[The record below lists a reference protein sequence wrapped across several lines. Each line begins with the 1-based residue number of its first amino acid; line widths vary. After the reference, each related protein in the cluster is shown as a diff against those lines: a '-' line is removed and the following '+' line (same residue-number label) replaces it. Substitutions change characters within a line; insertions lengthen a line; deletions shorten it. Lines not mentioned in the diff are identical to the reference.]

1 MKLLILFLLMMSSL
15 ANAFDPICSTP
26 REFHKKE
33 MANIFTGEIAKSNQ
47 LIVYSVNPPTPI
59 DWSSPGKTFKSIVR
73 NSFINEGYEVEDKD
87 YEGNSVLRR
96 ETVKTHFIGHMFVQ
110 LSCKGYPTIL
120 TGMTSPGTEE
130 ITGLMFEGKSFQQ
143 ILSPTKGHF
152 NSSHE
157 LAEEIEIRKSKV
169 GNLNLMGINIKE
181 DSCQELLKYLTEF
194 HACGVS
200 SRYGGLNANPHKGEG
215 AGCSGFA
222 ISFLQRL
229 GIVGDIESL
238 NSNDFGNQ
246 FMREINIPKIMLFR
260 GDKSPEIGAWG
271 LLKGNKIPWAKDDE
285 TGKRAKFFDPE
296 LFSKWVAEF
305 KSDKN
310 ESGLQYLGRDGN
322 KLINGIWFEEINSN
336 TSKSMFDINYLLK

>member
-73 NSFINEGYEVEDKD
+73 NSFINEGYDIEDKD
-87 YEGNSVLRR
+87 SEGNSVLRR

-143 ILSPTKGHF
+143 ILSPTKGYM
-152 NSSHE
+152 
-157 LAEEIEIRKSKV
+157 KV
-169 GNLNLMGINIKE
+169 I
-181 DSCQELLKYLTEF
+181 LTEKVPALGNIGEIVNVSAG
-194 HACGVS
+194 HARNYLVPN
-200 SRYGGLNANPHKGEG
+200 GLAMVADE
-215 AGCSGFA
+215 
-222 ISFLQRL
+222 
-229 GIVGDIESL
+229 
-238 NSNDFGNQ
+238 
-246 FMREINIPKIMLFR
+246 
-260 GDKSPEIGAWG
+260 
-271 LLKGNKIPWAKDDE
+271 GNKKLLAAQQKSLGKKIQAQKD
-285 TGKRAKFFDPE
+285 A
-296 LFSKWVAEF
+296 A
-305 KSDKN
+305 N
-310 ESGLQYLGRDGN
+310 
-322 KLINGIWFEEINSN
+322 
-336 TSKSMFDINYLLK
+336 